1 MCVCFLF
8 DSYILRF
15 INLQLWRNIILK
27 SLTIS
32 SINASNLHFENLLKD
47 MTRRTEK
54 KLMQYTNIENVPSV
68 EHLVSASM
76 VSAVD
81 KRNTN
86 RRINVKNKREQKS
99 IRYETLLA
107 LTFTLIN
114 SLTPFPGRTVTCL
127 KLGDIRSRILFQ
139 TKHLKYSKNKKQ

>member
-1 MCVCFLF
+1 
-8 DSYILRF
+8 
-15 INLQLWRNIILK
+15 
-27 SLTIS
+27 
-32 SINASNLHFENLLKD
+32 
-47 MTRRTEK
+47 
-54 KLMQYTNIENVPSV
+54 MQYTNIENVPSE

-139 TKHLKYSKNKKQ
+139 TKHLKYSKNKKQEAISTPKVEQFLVVFSWLVISSFGSRTQRRTDEQNCKNSAVRGRIWQELI

>member
-1 MCVCFLF
+1 
-8 DSYILRF
+8 
-15 INLQLWRNIILK
+15 
-27 SLTIS
+27 
-32 SINASNLHFENLLKD
+32 

-86 RRINVKNKREQKS
+86 RRRNVKNKREQKS

-127 KLGDIRSRILFQ
+127 KLGDIRSCILFQ
-139 TKHLKYSKNKKQ
+139 TKHLNTAKPRNKKQYQPQKQSSFLLSFLGWLFHHFAVALKEELMSRIARTRL

>member
-1 MCVCFLF
+1 
-8 DSYILRF
+8 
-15 INLQLWRNIILK
+15 
-27 SLTIS
+27 
-32 SINASNLHFENLLKD
+32 

-86 RRINVKNKREQKS
+86 RRRNVKNKRE
-99 IRYETLLA
+99 
-107 LTFTLIN
+107 
-114 SLTPFPGRTVTCL
+114 
-127 KLGDIRSRILFQ
+127 
-139 TKHLKYSKNKKQ
+139 